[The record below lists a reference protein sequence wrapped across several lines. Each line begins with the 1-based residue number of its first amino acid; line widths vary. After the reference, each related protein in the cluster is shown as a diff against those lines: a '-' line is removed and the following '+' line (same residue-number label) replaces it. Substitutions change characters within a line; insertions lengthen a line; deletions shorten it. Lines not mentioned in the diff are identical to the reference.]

1 MGAAAAVA
9 VGVGS
14 DGDVAE
20 GVIRLRARRNLSAAC
35 LMKST
40 DGLEGVRLGRGVGP
54 EQEGVQPDGVEH
66 VGAKRLTEVDATEV
80 LDDLHHHPVRGASVI
95 RPPVSQLSEAVSQ
108 LSEAER
114 A

>member
-1 MGAAAAVA
+1 MGAAAAVSIGA
-9 VGVGS
+9 

-80 LDDLHHHPVRGASVI
+80 LDDLHHHPVCRTAMV
-95 RPPVSQLSEAVSQ
+95 RPPASQLSEA
-108 LSEAER
+108 
-114 A
+114 